1 MATINRK
8 PNILLVVPRYFS
20 TDTCGYIMPLGI
32 LYVSAALKASGIANV
47 YTINLNH
54 QEESDE
60 KVLKRMIEEL
70 DIQIVGSSGISGQF
84 IEVYPLMR
92 LIKQIAPQVITIVG
106 GGMIT
111 ADAVPAME
119 AFDGYADFGVIG
131 EGERTVVELVDAICH
146 EHDKRNINGLIYK
159 VDGRWI
165 ITPRRADEMNLDIL
179 PFPDYEGFDYDKY
192 LATNGEVEGGVK
204 YSPVAIIGGRSCKYN
219 CTFCFHPSGSKY
231 RQRSLDSI
239 FSEIDHL
246 TKHYDIN
253 YIALREELF
262 ASDEQRVLDF
272 CERIKS
278 YDLVWSIQ
286 LRVDSV
292 TERMVDALK
301 RSNCRYVFLGIESAD
316 NRILK
321 SMHKNIT
328 IEQVEHAL
336 NLTIGAGLDTRSTII
351 LGDAEETVESAYRT
365 IDWWLEHR
373 RYSSIVIDMII
384 AFPGSILYKNARLNG
399 RIPDPIQFLHDGCP
413 IINLSTD
420 MSDVEYQKLVQDVSH
435 YNHIQYNVHDYKMG
449 GR

>member
-8 PNILLVVPRYFS
+8 PNVLLVVPRYFS
-20 TDTCGYIMPLGI
+20 TETCGYIMPLGI

-54 QEESDE
+54 QEEPDE
-60 KVLKRMIEEL
+60 EVLKRMIEEL

-131 EGERTVVELVDAICH
+131 EGERTVVELVDAIYH
-146 EHDKRNINGLIYK
+146 EQDKRSINGLIYK
-159 VDGRWI
+159 ADGSWI
-165 ITPRRADEMNLDIL
+165 ITPRRADEMHLDIL
-179 PFPDYEGFDYDKY
+179 PLPDYKGFDYDKY
-192 LATNGEVEGGVK
+192 LATNGEVEDGIK

-239 FSEIDHL
+239 FSEIDYL
-246 TKHYDIN
+246 TTHYDIN

-272 CERIKS
+272 CDRIRT
-278 YDLVWSIQ
+278 YNLVWSIQ

-301 RSNCRYVFLGIESAD
+301 HSNCRYVFLGIESAD
-316 NRILK
+316 NRILR

-328 IEQVEHAL
+328 IEQVERAL

-365 IDWWLEHR
+365 INWWLEHR
-373 RYSSIVIDMII
+373 KYSSIVIDMII

-399 RIPDPIQFLHDGCP
+399 RIPDPIRFLHDGCP
-413 IINLSTD
+413 IINLSTKMND
-420 MSDVEYQKLVQDVSH
+420 EEYLKLVQDVS
-435 YNHIQYNVHDYKMG
+435 YCNHIQYNVHDYKMG
-449 GR
+449 ER